1 MKITYIKHSG
11 YLLESDQALLLFDF
25 WKGTLPPL
33 APEKDLFV
41 FVSHRHEDH
50 FNPKIFNLAVSHPK
64 IHFILSDDIWQ
75 NKVPEHLHGLTC
87 LWIPERSG
95 SLKKAAVSAL
105 LHLSLPMKGLLL
117 LWKPG
122 FFLPAPIRAR
132 ILD

>member
-75 NKVPEHLHGLTC
+75 NKVPEHLHGLT
-87 LWIPERSG
+87 WFVDPGKVR
-95 SLKKAAVSAL
+95 VSAL